1 MKKVI
6 LLSSVSFLLVCCNN
20 KTADKTNTDKRIALR
35 SDTLNV
41 VKLTDTLVI
50 FESTCRGCAYE
61 GSTSFGISDSME
73 IIKLANVIT
82 IDNNSPDMNGG
93 SVSKQLV
100 IVPVKTGF
108 TNFKLYKFW
117 KRPETAADSTMFT
130 SYKIEV
136 KQ

>member
-1 MKKVI
+1 MKKLI

-20 KTADKTNTDKRIALR
+20 KTADKTNPDKRIALR

-61 GSTSFGISDSME
+61 GSTSFSITDSME

-100 IVPVKTGF
+100 LVPVKTGI
-108 TNFKLYKFW
+108 TNFKMYKFW
-117 KRPETAADSTMFT
+117 ERPETAADSTMFT
-130 SYKIEV
+130 SFKIEV